1 MPAKTPKDALT
12 NMLEDLSDRD
22 LEKFRYKLL
31 DRREKPRIRTR
42 ALEGKNDLEIAAVM
56 VSTFT
61 EKGAIK
67 VALEVLEN
75 IGCNAARES
84 LDKETLIDS
93 TYGDIMEVKTS
104 GASAQTAQQDKLKY
118 EGVEA
123 SHAMAETDLRE
134 MEKYKTIIKNVAREK
149 EIAAALIAAIISRS
163 CRGGRAL
170 KEGKGRYDEQCFGLM
185 QIHEVHEPKGSWNSE
200 EHLSQGTDILIYF
213 ITRIKNAFPEWTKE
227 QQLKGGIAAYSAG
240 EDNIK
245 CYEAVD
251 ARTPC
256 GDYSN
261 DVVARA
267 QWYKIHG
274 GF

>member
-84 LDKETLIDS
+84 LGEL
-93 TYGDIMEVKTS
+93 
-104 GASAQTAQQDKLKY
+104 
-118 EGVEA
+118 
-123 SHAMAETDLRE
+123 
-134 MEKYKTIIKNVAREK
+134 N
-149 EIAAALIAAIISRS
+149 
-163 CRGGRAL
+163 
-170 KEGKGRYDEQCFGLM
+170 
-185 QIHEVHEPKGSWNSE
+185 
-200 EHLSQGTDILIYF
+200 
-213 ITRIKNAFPEWTKE
+213 ITCSF
-227 QQLKGGIAAYSAG
+227 L
-240 EDNIK
+240 
-245 CYEAVD
+245 
-251 ARTPC
+251 
-256 GDYSN
+256 
-261 DVVARA
+261 
-267 QWYKIHG
+267 
-274 GF
+274 

>member
-1 MPAKTPKDALT
+1 MPAKTLKEALT
-12 NMLEDLSDRD
+12 NTLEDLSDHN

-31 DRREKPRIRTR
+31 DRREKPRIRNR
-42 ALEGKNDLEIAAVM
+42 ALEGRNYLEIAAVM

-75 IGCNAARES
+75 IGCNAEAES
-84 LDKETLIDS
+84 LG
-93 TYGDIMEVKTS
+93 YGDIMEVKTS

-134 MEKYKTIIKNVAREK
+134 MEKYKTIIKKVAREK

-163 CRGGRAL
+163 CRAGRAL
-170 KEGKGRYDEQCFGLM
+170 KEGKGRYNEQCFGLM

-251 ARTPC
+251 ASTPC